1 MSGNALMWND
11 ILRRVSRRAPGVP
24 DEPWARVNA
33 AAGAPAA
40 VLVPIVARGGAMTV
54 LLTRRTE
61 GLARHAGQVSFP
73 GGRAEAGD
81 AAPLATALREA
92 REEVGIVAENVA
104 VAGRL
109 EECPVGTGYRI
120 VPVVGLLAD
129 PLPFAA
135 DSREV
140 AEMFEVP
147 LPFVLDPANYRC
159 ERMVLDGVPR
169 RFHALPYR
177 RYFIWGATAAILVN
191 LRDVLRAPC

>member
-1 MSGNALMWND
+1 MWND
-11 ILRRVSRRAPGVP
+11 ILRRVPRRAPGAP
-24 DEPWARVNA
+24 DEPWARVKA
-33 AAGAPAA
+33 AVAGASAGVPAA

-54 LLTRRTE
+54 LFTRRTDD
-61 GLARHAGQVSFP
+61 LARHAGQVSFP

-81 AAPLATALREA
+81 AAPVATALREA
-92 REEVGIVAENVA
+92 REEVGIAAASVA
-104 VAGRL
+104 VVGRL
-109 EECPVGTGYRI
+109 EERPVGTGYRI

-129 PLPFAA
+129 PPPFAA

-140 AEMFEVP
+140 AEIFEVP
-147 LPFVLDPANYRC
+147 LPFVLDPANYRR
-159 ERMVLDGVPR
+159 ERIVVEGVPR

>member
-1 MSGNALMWND
+1 MWND
-11 ILRRVSRRAPGVP
+11 ILRRVPRRAPGAP
-24 DEPWARVNA
+24 DEPWARVKA
-33 AAGAPAA
+33 AVGASVGVPAA

-54 LLTRRTE
+54 LFTRRTD

-81 AAPLATALREA
+81 AAPVATALREA
-92 REEVGIVAENVA
+92 REEVGIAAASVA
-104 VAGRL
+104 VVGRL
-109 EECPVGTGYRI
+109 EERPVGTGYRI
-120 VPVVGLLAD
+120 VPVVGLLVD
-129 PLPFAA
+129 PPPFAA

-140 AEMFEVP
+140 AEIFEVP
-147 LPFVLDPANYRC
+147 LPFVLDPANYRR
-159 ERMVLDGVPR
+159 ERMVVEGVPR

>member
-1 MSGNALMWND
+1 MWND
-11 ILRRVSRRAPGVP
+11 ILRRVPRRAPGAA
-24 DEPWARVNA
+24 DEPWARVKA
-33 AAGAPAA
+33 GAGAPAA
-40 VLVPIVARGGAMTV
+40 VLVPIVARGGTMTV
-54 LLTRRTE
+54 LLTRRTD

-81 AAPLATALREA
+81 AAPVATALREA
-92 REEVGIVAENVA
+92 REEVGIAAASIA

-109 EECPVGTGYRI
+109 EERPVGTGYRI

-129 PLPFAA
+129 PPPFAA

-140 AEMFEVP
+140 AEIFEVP
-147 LPFVLDPANYRC
+147 LPFVLDPANYRR
-159 ERMVLDGVPR
+159 ERMVVDGVPR

-191 LRDVLRAPC
+191 LRDVLRTPC

>member
-1 MSGNALMWND
+1 MWND
-11 ILRRVSRRAPGVP
+11 ILRRVPRRAPGAP
-24 DEPWARVNA
+24 DEPWARVKA
-33 AAGAPAA
+33 AVGASVGVPAA

-54 LLTRRTE
+54 LFTRRTD

-81 AAPLATALREA
+81 AAPVATALREA
-92 REEVGIVAENVA
+92 REEVGIAAASVA
-104 VAGRL
+104 VVGRL
-109 EECPVGTGYRI
+109 EERPVGTGYRI

-129 PLPFAA
+129 PPPFAA

-140 AEMFEVP
+140 AEIFEVP
-147 LPFVLDPANYRC
+147 LPFVLDPANYRR
-159 ERMVLDGVPR
+159 ERMVVEGVPR

>member
-1 MSGNALMWND
+1 MWND
-11 ILRRVSRRAPGVP
+11 ILRRVPRRAPGAA
-24 DEPWARVNA
+24 DEPWARVKA
-33 AAGAPAA
+33 GAGAPAA

-54 LLTRRTE
+54 LLTRRTD
-61 GLARHAGQVSFP
+61 GLACHAGQVSFP

-81 AAPLATALREA
+81 AAPVTTALREA
-92 REEVGIVAENVA
+92 REEVGIAAASVA

-109 EECPVGTGYRI
+109 EERPVGTGYRI

-129 PLPFAA
+129 PPPFAA

-140 AEMFEVP
+140 AEIFEVP
-147 LPFVLDPANYRC
+147 LPFVLDPANYRR
-159 ERMVLDGVPR
+159 ERMVVDGVPR

-191 LRDVLRAPC
+191 LRDVLRTPC

>member
-1 MSGNALMWND
+1 MWND
-11 ILRRVSRRAPGVP
+11 ILRRVPRRAPGAP
-24 DEPWARVNA
+24 DEPWARVKAA
-33 AAGAPAA
+33 AAGASVGVPAA

-54 LLTRRTE
+54 LFTRRTD

-73 GGRAEAGD
+73 GGHAEAGD
-81 AAPLATALREA
+81 AAPVATALREA
-92 REEVGIVAENVA
+92 REEVGIAAASVAIV
-104 VAGRL
+104 GRL
-109 EECPVGTGYRI
+109 EERPVGTGYRI

-129 PLPFAA
+129 PPPFAA

-140 AEMFEVP
+140 AEIFEVP
-147 LPFVLDPANYRC
+147 LPFVLDPANYRR
-159 ERMVLDGVPR
+159 ERMVVEGVPR

>member
-1 MSGNALMWND
+1 MWND
-11 ILRRVSRRAPGVP
+11 ILRRVPRRAPGAP
-24 DEPWARVNA
+24 DEPWARVKAA
-33 AAGAPAA
+33 AAGASVGVPAA

-54 LLTRRTE
+54 LFTRRTD

-81 AAPLATALREA
+81 AAPVATALREA
-92 REEVGIVAENVA
+92 REEVGIAAASVA
-104 VAGRL
+104 VVGRL
-109 EECPVGTGYRI
+109 EERPVGTGYRI

-129 PLPFAA
+129 PPPFAA

-140 AEMFEVP
+140 AEIFEVP
-147 LPFVLDPANYRC
+147 LPFVLDPANYRR
-159 ERMVLDGVPR
+159 ERMVVEGVPR
-169 RFHALPYR
+169 RFHTLPYR

>member
-1 MSGNALMWND
+1 MWND
-11 ILRRVSRRAPGVP
+11 ILRRVPRRAPGAP
-24 DEPWARVNA
+24 DEPWARVKA
-33 AAGAPAA
+33 AVGASVGVPAA

-54 LLTRRTE
+54 LFTRRTD

-81 AAPLATALREA
+81 AAPVATALREA
-92 REEVGIVAENVA
+92 REEVGIAAASVAIV
-104 VAGRL
+104 GRL
-109 EECPVGTGYRI
+109 EERPVGTGYRI

-129 PLPFAA
+129 PPPFAA

-140 AEMFEVP
+140 AEIFEVP
-147 LPFVLDPANYRC
+147 LPFVLDPANYRR
-159 ERMVLDGVPR
+159 ERMVVEGVPR

>member
-1 MSGNALMWND
+1 MWND
-11 ILRRVSRRAPGVP
+11 ILRCVPRRAPGAA
-24 DEPWARVNA
+24 DEPWARVKA
-33 AAGAPAA
+33 GAGAPAA

-54 LLTRRTE
+54 LLTRRTD

-81 AAPLATALREA
+81 AAPVATALREA
-92 REEVGIVAENVA
+92 REEVGIAAASVA

-109 EECPVGTGYRI
+109 EERPVGTGYRI

-129 PLPFAA
+129 PPPFAA

-140 AEMFEVP
+140 AEIFEVP
-147 LPFVLDPANYRC
+147 LPFVLDPANYRR
-159 ERMVLDGVPR
+159 ERMVVDGVPR

-177 RYFIWGATAAILVN
+177 RYFIWVATAAILVN
-191 LRDVLRAPC
+191 LRDVLRTPC

>member
-1 MSGNALMWND
+1 MWND
-11 ILRRVSRRAPGVP
+11 ILRRVPRRAPGAP
-24 DEPWARVNA
+24 DEPWARVKA
-33 AAGAPAA
+33 AAGASAGVPAA

-54 LLTRRTE
+54 LFTRRTDD
-61 GLARHAGQVSFP
+61 LTRHAGQVSFP

-81 AAPLATALREA
+81 AAPVATALREA
-92 REEVGIVAENVA
+92 REEVGIAAASVA
-104 VAGRL
+104 VVGRL
-109 EECPVGTGYRI
+109 EERPVGTGYRI

-129 PLPFAA
+129 PPPFAA

-140 AEMFEVP
+140 AEIFEVP
-147 LPFVLDPANYRC
+147 LPFVLDPANYRR
-159 ERMVLDGVPR
+159 ERMVVEGVPR

>member
-1 MSGNALMWND
+1 MWKD
-11 ILRRVSRRAPGVP
+11 ILRRVPRRAPGAP

-33 AAGAPAA
+33 TAAGAPAA
-40 VLVPIVARGGAMTV
+40 VLVPIVARGGALTV

-92 REEVGIVAENVA
+92 REEVGIAAENVA

-109 EECPVGTGYRI
+109 EDRPVGSGYRI

-129 PLPFAA
+129 PPPFAA

-159 ERMVLDGVPR
+159 ERMMLDGVPR

-191 LRDVLRAPC
+191 LREVLRAPC

>member
-1 MSGNALMWND
+1 MWND
-11 ILRRVSRRAPGVP
+11 ILRRVPRRAPGAP
-24 DEPWARVNA
+24 DEPWARVKA
-33 AAGAPAA
+33 AVGASVGVPAA

-54 LLTRRTE
+54 LFTRRTD

-81 AAPLATALREA
+81 AAPVATALREA
-92 REEVGIVAENVA
+92 REEVGIAAASVAIV
-104 VAGRL
+104 GRL
-109 EECPVGTGYRI
+109 EERPVGTGYRI

-129 PLPFAA
+129 PPPFAA

-140 AEMFEVP
+140 AEIFEVP
-147 LPFVLDPANYRC
+147 LPFVLDPANYRR
-159 ERMVLDGVPR
+159 ERMVVEGVPR

-191 LRDVLRAPC
+191 LRDVLRVPC

>member
-1 MSGNALMWND
+1 MWND
-11 ILRRVSRRAPGVP
+11 ILRRVPRRAPGAP
-24 DEPWARVNA
+24 DEPWARVKA
-33 AAGAPAA
+33 AAGASVGVPAA

-54 LLTRRTE
+54 LFTRRTD

-81 AAPLATALREA
+81 AAPVATALREA
-92 REEVGIVAENVA
+92 REEVGIAAASVA
-104 VAGRL
+104 VVGRL
-109 EECPVGTGYRI
+109 EERPVGTGYRI

-129 PLPFAA
+129 PPPFAA

-140 AEMFEVP
+140 AEIFEVP
-147 LPFVLDPANYRC
+147 LSFVLDPANYRR
-159 ERMVLDGVPR
+159 ERMVVEGVPR

>member
-1 MSGNALMWND
+1 MWND
-11 ILRRVSRRAPGVP
+11 ILRRVSHRAPGVP

-92 REEVGIVAENVA
+92 REEVGIAAENVA

-109 EECPVGTGYRI
+109 EERPVGTGYRI

-129 PLPFAA
+129 PPPFAA

-147 LPFVLDPANYRC
+147 LPFVLDPANYRR